1 MAWQHATTSNSLP
14 VLLVVQQT
22 ALGTGS
28 VPINKCLLGEGFTEL
43 TQAAGEVA
51 PPAWSEIVFILFK
64 RSKGQFYSST
74 FMKYY
79 TFSEG
84 IQIWWYIQQ
93 NPP

>member
-28 VPINKCLLGEGFTEL
+28 VPMNKCLLGEGFTEL

-51 PPAWSEIVFILFK
+51 PLA
-64 RSKGQFYSST
+64 
-74 FMKYY
+74 
-79 TFSEG
+79 
-84 IQIWWYIQQ
+84 
-93 NPP
+93 